1 MKLSYRDVKRFA
13 GYYGLHSMKSYA
25 HRILLMLVFAI
36 TILVINEYSMPVAT
50 AQEFPTQSAQQSVQS
65 GSNPKT
71 QSGDEAETPS
81 ADNLEG
87 WDLELG
93 QMEKALARKGLR
105 DSDFERLHD
114 EAAVIQAN
122 ADLLVEQL
130 APELKTLRERH
141 EQLGPAPDDKNK
153 IEELEE
159 ITEQRKSLA
168 MQIAERDG
176 AIKAAQLIIVKSRQ
190 IRDGIVETRRARFV
204 RSVTSRSHTIFDPDM
219 WKPFQK
225 DLGFFV
231 KGFPLLMS
239 NIVSSVSNK
248 MDKSGAGILAFFGS
262 LILWTIILLALSR
275 GLNRLKRKAGLLE
288 TDRSLKALGAFLKVL
303 TNGVIPALLLVG
315 VVSITDSFGLFTKIH
330 REFVFASAFAF
341 AIAITISVLAYSLIE
356 PRMAGRRISML
367 TDGASSRVMTIII
380 STMVVL
386 VVSWVI
392 YDAGRAMRVS
402 LEFGIAVKAIFA
414 LIVSI
419 LSALALRLIRADNP
433 KGISMGAGHGLSIF
447 LNWNVLKGL
456 AWAGIF
462 LIYISLVTGYIAL
475 AEFTANQII
484 LSSAVLALLW
494 LVLEIVD
501 ENIVGCF
508 HSSHSIN
515 HAISGMLGWRNRVTE
530 QVGVVLTGLL
540 RLAVILITILALLIP
555 WGYRA
560 RDWVEWITAAFFG
573 FKVGDI
579 TISVAVILSAIV
591 VFLVGVIIT
600 RALKS
605 WLATRYLPTTKLDTG
620 IRNSIT
626 TMFGY
631 TGITIAAMMTVSF
644 VGFDLTSLAFVA
656 GALSVGIGFGLQSVV
671 SNFVSGLILLVE
683 RPIKA
688 GDWVVTSGGE
698 GTVRKIS
705 VRSTE
710 IETFDRAT
718 VIVPNATL
726 ITDSVVNWNH
736 KSSMGRI
743 KLAIGVG
750 YDSNPQR
757 VQEILLECA
766 NKNNGILD
774 IPNPVVYFMDFGASS
789 LDFELR
795 CYLADVGY
803 GLSVKS
809 ELRYAVF
816 AALEKEGISIP
827 FPQQDVHIKG
837 FEPAAG

>member
-1 MKLSYRDVKRFA
+1 
-13 GYYGLHSMKSYA
+13 
-25 HRILLMLVFAI
+25 MLVFTI
-36 TILVINEYSMPVAT
+36 TILAVNRYSMPIAI
-50 AQEFPTQSAQQSVQS
+50 AQDSTTQGAQLSPQP
-65 GSNPKT
+65 GGNPKT
-71 QSGDEAETPS
+71 QSTEDNKAPS
-81 ADNLEG
+81 TENLEG
-87 WDLELG
+87 WNLELE

-114 EAAVIQAN
+114 EAVAIHVN
-122 ADLLVEQL
+122 ADQVVEQL
-130 APELKTLRERH
+130 KPELKTLRERY
-141 EQLGPAPDDKNK
+141 EQLGPIPDDKNQ

-159 ITEQRKSLA
+159 IAEQRKSLA
-168 MQIAERDG
+168 KQIAERDG
-176 AIKAAQLIIVKSRQ
+176 AVKAAQLIIVKSRQ
-190 IRDGIVETRRARFV
+190 IRDGIIETRRSRFV
-204 RSVTSRSHTIFDPDM
+204 RSVTSRSHTIFDPEM

-231 KGFPLLMS
+231 RGFPLLMT
-239 NIVSSVSNK
+239 NIVSSVSNN
-248 MDKSGAGILAFFGS
+248 MDKSGTRILAVFGA
-262 LILWTIILLALSR
+262 LILWIIILLALSR
-275 GLNRLKRKAGLLE
+275 GFNRLKSKTGLLE

-303 TNGVIPALLLVG
+303 TNGVVPALLLVG
-315 VVSITDSFGLFTKIH
+315 LVSVIDSFGLFAGIH
-330 REFVFASAFAF
+330 REFVFASAFAV
-341 AIAITISVLAYSLIE
+341 AIAIIIAALAHSFIE
-356 PRMAGRRISML
+356 PRMAERRISVL
-367 TDGASSRVMTIII
+367 SDGASGRLMTIII
-380 STMVVL
+380 VAMIVL
-386 VVSWVI
+386 VISWVI
-392 YDAGRAMRVS
+392 YDAGRAMRAS

-414 LIVSI
+414 LTVGI
-419 LSALALRLIRADNP
+419 LAAVALRLIRMDNSS
-433 KGISMGAGHGLSIF
+433 GITMEAGRGLSIF
-447 LNWNVLKGL
+447 LNWNVLKSI

-462 LIYISLVTGYIAL
+462 LIFVSLVTGYIAL

-484 LSSAVLALLW
+484 LTSAVLALLW
-494 LVLEIVD
+494 LVLEIID

-508 HSSHSIN
+508 QSSHAVN
-515 HAISGMLGWRNRVTE
+515 HAISETLGWRYRITE
-530 QVGVVLTGLL
+530 QVGVVLIGIL
-540 RLAVILITILALLIP
+540 RLAVISITILALLIP

-605 WLATRYLPTTKLDTG
+605 WLAIRYLPTTKLDTG

-631 TGITIAAMMTVSF
+631 VGISIAAMMTVSF

-766 NKNNGILD
+766 NENSGILD

-837 FEPAAG
+837 FQPAAGSATPAVSKSKAVKPRKRTIKTVVARDDD